1 VLGQCPLERQCRP
14 FRQHADVARA
24 GPRGEVI
31 GEAVRLVIG
40 ARDDHKRCPCRQVR
54 TARGE
59 VSGAG
64 GGGHAKDARIRQ
76 MGPEG
81 VDERGDAAVTAA

>member
-1 VLGQCPLERQCRP
+1 
-14 FRQHADVARA
+14 
-24 GPRGEVI
+24 
-31 GEAVRLVIG
+31 
-40 ARDDHKRCPCRQVR
+40 
-54 TARGE
+54 